1 MASPGLAG
9 GEDRVPTGCLPRE
22 SSLPTGT
29 AVLTRQTDWRR
40 FAVSDCGCGMRFLRT
55 GLSPEELSQDRSP
68 DRAIALP
75 GVEEFGFQTEAGID
89 GLVRRGLVGPSWG
102 AVIPFAKW
110 VEPFQN
116 GGMNSQ
122 VTLDRAGRVVLP
134 KILRDKMRLSPGD
147 TFDLTIK
154 GDEVTLR
161 PRRGATPLQK
171 ERGVWVFRTGKPLT
185 ADETEETLRNI
196 RTQRHRQNAGE
207 IR

>member
-1 MASPGLAG
+1 
-9 GEDRVPTGCLPRE
+9 
-22 SSLPTGT
+22 
-29 AVLTRQTDWRR
+29 
-40 FAVSDCGCGMRFLRT
+40 
-55 GLSPEELSQDRSP
+55 
-68 DRAIALP
+68 
-75 GVEEFGFQTEAGID
+75 
-89 GLVRRGLVGPSWG
+89 
-102 AVIPFAKW
+102 
-110 VEPFQN
+110 
-116 GGMNSQ
+116 MNSQ

-171 ERGVWVFRTGKPLT
+171 ERGVWVFRSGKPLT